1 MYSLLKMGIFHCYV
15 WLPEGIGSKKPR
27 LGFSSFQDTVRKMCN
42 LVSIRLASDAVVF
55 AGTQEACE
63 HAVKFLE
70 SQIKHLGAAPKK
82 SPTWLGG
89 GFKLFFIFTPNL
101 GEDSHF
107 D

>member
-1 MYSLLKMGIFHCYV
+1 MKLLAQNNPPLVI
-15 WLPEGIGSKKPR
+15 
-27 LGFSSFQDTVRKMCN
+27 SSFQDTVRKMCN

-55 AGTQEACE
+55 AGNQEACE

-70 SQIKHLGAAPKK
+70 SQIKHLFLAAQKK
-82 SPTWLGG
+82 RAQHDWVVGSNYFLFSPL
-89 GFKLFFIFTPNL
+89 L